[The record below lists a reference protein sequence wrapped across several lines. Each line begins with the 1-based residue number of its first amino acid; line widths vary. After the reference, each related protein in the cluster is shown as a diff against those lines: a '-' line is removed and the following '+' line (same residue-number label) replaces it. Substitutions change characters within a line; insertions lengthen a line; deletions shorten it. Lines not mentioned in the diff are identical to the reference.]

1 MKGSTNI
8 LWFDAFS
15 ELRGFSNSLRKLKH
29 AADQLGV
36 DAIAYLTDDSPPEI
50 VDKARM
56 ISI

>member
-29 AADQLGV
+29 AADQRGV
-36 DAIAYLTDDSPPEI
+36 DAIAYLT
-50 VDKARM
+50 ARQRLLTKLG
-56 ISI
+56 